1 MLSRSDPR
9 IYSLAQN
16 QIVCHLEKMN
26 STLFEDW
33 CLDY

>member
-16 QIVCHLEKMN
+16 QIVFHLEKMN
-26 STLFEDW
+26 STVFGDSRI
-33 CLDY
+33 DY